1 MSANW
6 VPAAAPTIQRTR
18 AYFAPVDRVTQTPV
32 IFDPSTQSAF
42 DVDAPPAPWIDLGG
56 IQNFIRTA
64 TSKSGNVQTGIPSAV
79 LEQVRESVAAQVSF
93 EFEAWTKLT
102 MALATGAQHMNVLS
116 PASGAALSATGS
128 QAASA
133 VTLGSGSTSTYLV
146 LSSADAAKFSA
157 GQIIAVDAD
166 YSGQTGYVGSPIA
179 GAYLRQPVTDTDY
192 IRRITWN
199 LGMIA
204 EVMSAGLQL
213 AVSLPGGTPTD
224 GSKIQIVTGFVDREG
239 GCFYQEW
246 SGLFVMTG
254 SQGDRILYYY
264 PRLQTAASAAEF
276 SPLLEEKHKSGY
288 MQIMPRAKFLALPVS
303 DSLDGER
310 VVCYRSYIPAP
321 HARVW

>member
-6 VPAAAPTIQRTR
+6 IPATAPTIQSAR
-18 AYFAPVDRVTQTPV
+18 AYFAPVNRQTQTPV
-32 IFDPSTQSAF
+32 IFDPSMQSAF

-56 IQNFIRTA
+56 IQNFSRTA

-79 LEQVRESVAAQVSF
+79 LEQVRESVSAQVSF

-116 PASGAALSATGS
+116 SASGAGLSATGS
-128 QAASA
+128 QATSA
-133 VTLGSGSTSTYLV
+133 VTMGSGSTSTFLV
-146 LSSADAAKFSA
+146 LSSADAARFSA
-157 GQIIAVDAD
+157 GQIVAVDAD
-166 YSGQTGYVGSPIA
+166 YSGQTGYVGAPIA
-179 GAYLRQPVTDTDY
+179 GAYLRQPVTDIDY
-192 IRRITWN
+192 IRRITFN
-199 LGMIA
+199 IGMI
-204 EVMSAGLQL
+204 EDVMSAGLQL
-213 AVSLPGGTPTD
+213 AYALPGGAPVD
-224 GSKIQIVTGFVDREG
+224 GSKIQPVTGFVDREG

-264 PRLQTAASAAEF
+264 PRLQTTASAEEF
-276 SPLLEEKHKSGY
+276 LQSLDEKHKSGY
-288 MQIMPRAKFLALPVS
+288 MQVIPRAKFLALPVS

-321 HARVW
+321 NARV